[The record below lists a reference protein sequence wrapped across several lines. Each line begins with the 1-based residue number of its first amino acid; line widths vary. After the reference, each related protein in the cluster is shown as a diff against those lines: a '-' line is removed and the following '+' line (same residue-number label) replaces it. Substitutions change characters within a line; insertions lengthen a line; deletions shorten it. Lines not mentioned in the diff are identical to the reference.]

1 MKKCVDFD
9 YFGGCE
15 KAGEVCEKYKK
26 TFHRTITKL
35 DKAENGVF
43 EFSKL
48 EVEDGARNNTR
59 N

>member
-1 MKKCVDFD
+1 MKKCVDCD

-48 EVEDGARNNTR
+48 EVTKDGFR
-59 N
+59 

>member
-1 MKKCVDFD
+1 MKKCVDCD
-9 YFGGCE
+9 WFGPECE
-15 KAGEVCEKYKK
+15 KSGEVCEKYKK

-35 DKAENGVF
+35 DKAEDGVY

-48 EVEDGARNNTR
+48 EGEDEKNN